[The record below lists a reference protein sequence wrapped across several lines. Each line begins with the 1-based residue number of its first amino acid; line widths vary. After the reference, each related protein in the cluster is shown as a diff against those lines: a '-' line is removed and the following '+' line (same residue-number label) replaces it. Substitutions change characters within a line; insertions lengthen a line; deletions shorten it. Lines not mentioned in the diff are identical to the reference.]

1 MLEFD
6 REVSLETSTEEE
18 LREALDGLE
27 QMAGSTTLTSGA
39 FAAVCMTRMWL
50 RAEIEKRRVK
60 A

>member
-1 MLEFD
+1 VLDDD

-18 LREALDGLE
+18 LLEALEGLE
-27 QMAGSTTLTSGA
+27 QIAGSTTLTSGA

-50 RAEIEKRRVK
+50 RAELEKRKVK